1 MQVPEE
7 WRTFFYNWE
16 PQIWY
21 FLQQFAWVRRSEE
34 YAKQVSIQFAL
45 TSQMTADLK
54 VKTPDATA
62 ERNDLSLPMK
72 IERFPSSLQEI
83 KNSFYGKTFSQLH
96 NSFSKSCG
104 NCNNF
109 GDVNV
114 DLYYQPASHIFVCF
128 ILQLIHEDN
137 SFWDLLSASII
148 KFSISIFTFSHTIS
162 LS

>member
-1 MQVPEE
+1 MSHSGQRQKNVFRIRKKSNSSKRQLIGLGRIFLVFSIGYAERLARLNSFFSNRLQVPEE

-34 YAKQVSIQFAL
+34 YAKQVAIQFAL

-83 KNSFYGKTFSQLH
+83 KNSIYGKTFSQLH
-96 NSFSKSCG
+96 NSFSKSS
-104 NCNNF
+104 
-109 GDVNV
+109 VTV
-114 DLYYQPASHIFVCF
+114 I
-128 ILQLIHEDN
+128 
-137 SFWDLLSASII
+137 
-148 KFSISIFTFSHTIS
+148 TFET
-162 LS
+162 